1 MQCLKGGNMTEA
13 EVNDCKERIHKGMKM
28 VMDKAEKIGKE
39 EEFSMEEVGMMA
51 DIVKDMSESLKNLA
65 KTHHL
70 LAEHSIK
77 KY

>member
-1 MQCLKGGNMTEA
+1 MTEA
-13 EVNDCKERIHKGMKM
+13 EVNECKMRIHKGMKM

-39 EEFSMEEVGMMA
+39 DEFTMEEVMMMS

-65 KTHHL
+65 KVHHL

-77 KY
+77 RY